1 MAERLAPA
9 RSLLAQRVV
18 WVVPVLVPAE
28 FLGVTSGLGYS
39 IADARETLSYD
50 HLVAMVLV
58 IGCIGYLLDS
68 TAALAIKLFSYH
80 RGDNTEY

>member
-1 MAERLAPA
+1 VA
-9 RSLLAQRVV
+9 
-18 WVVPVLVPAE
+18 WIVLVPAE

-58 IGCIGYLLDS
+58 IGCIGYVLDS
-68 TAALAIKLFSYH
+68 SAALAIKLFSYH
-80 RGDNTEY
+80 RGDSAEY